1 MASVV
6 TLQDIAKRAGVSKTA
21 VSLVLNDKPGVSEEK
36 REEVRRIA
44 QACGYHLPHRS
55 PDKPRSIRFLKYQA
69 KGYMV
74 RQNGD
79 FITRVIDG
87 VESTARRHGYSLTM
101 MNVQA
106 ENLEA
111 MIPVINEAHDDGI
124 IFLGTELEPEVAPLL
139 RKLSAPL
146 VVIDN
151 EMRHLD
157 QDVVVMDNEE
167 AVCRAMQYLYD
178 RGHRHIGHLTTTY
191 AVPNL
196 KARSRAYHQTLREF
210 GLPDESAFAYR
221 APDDVHAYAD
231 ALVQQIDPEHLPT
244 AILADNDILAINLLL
259 ALEKLGKRVPDDIS
273 VIGIDD
279 LAISAMTRPELTTIH
294 LEKKRMGSAAV
305 ERLLS
310 LIADRSQ
317 HPLKIMT
324 SCWLV
329 ERHSVQSI

>member
-1 MASVV
+1 MV
-6 TLQDIAKRAGVSKTA
+6 TLQDIAERAGVSKTT

-36 REEVRRIA
+36 REEIRRIA
-44 QACGYHLPHRS
+44 QVCGYHLPHRI
-55 PDKPRSIRFLKYQA
+55 PDKQRTIRFLKYQA

-74 RQNGD
+74 CQNGD

-87 VESTARRHGYSLTM
+87 VESTAREHGYSLTM
-101 MNVQA
+101 MNVRA

-124 IFLGTELEPEVAPLL
+124 IFLGTELEPEMAPLL
-139 RKLSAPL
+139 QGLSAPL

-157 QDVVVMDNEE
+157 QDTVVMDNEE
-167 AVCRAMQYLYD
+167 AVYRAMQYLCNK
-178 RGHRHIGHLTTTY
+178 GHRQIGHLTTTY

-196 KARSRAYHQTLREF
+196 WARSRAFRQALLEF
-210 GLPDESAFAYR
+210 GLPEEAGFSYCV
-221 APDDVHAYAD
+221 PDDVRSYAYA
-231 ALVQQIDPEHLPT
+231 LVRQIDPEHLPT
-244 AILADNDILAINLLL
+244 AILADNDILAINLLR
-259 ALEKLGKRVPDDIS
+259 ALEKLGKRVPEDIS

-329 ERHSVQSI
+329 ERHSVQAI

>member
-1 MASVV
+1 MV
-6 TLQDIAKRAGVSKTA
+6 TLQDIAERAGVSKTA

-36 REEVRRIA
+36 REEIRRIA
-44 QACGYHLPHRS
+44 QDCGYHLPHRG
-55 PDKPRSIRFLKYQA
+55 PDKKRAIRFLKYQA

-87 VESTARRHGYSLTM
+87 VESMARRHGYSLTM
-101 MNVQA
+101 MNVRA
-106 ENLEA
+106 EDLEV
-111 MIPVINEAHDDGI
+111 MIPAINDAHDDGI
-124 IFLGTELEPEVAPLL
+124 IFLGTELEPEMAHLL
-139 RKLSAPL
+139 QQFTAPL

-167 AVCRAMQYLYD
+167 AVYRAVRFLYD
-178 RGHRHIGHLTTTY
+178 NGHRRIGHLTTTY

-196 KARSRAYHQTLREF
+196 KARSRAFHQALMEF
-210 GLPDESAFAYR
+210 GLSEEASAAYIV
-221 APDDVHAYAD
+221 PDDVRSYAD
-231 ALVQQIDPEHLPT
+231 ALTGQLDAEHLPT
-244 AILADNDILAINLLL
+244 AILADNDILAISLLL

-294 LEKKRMGSAAV
+294 LEKKRMGGIAV
-305 ERLLS
+305 ERLLD
-310 LIADRSQ
+310 LIANRDQR
-317 HPLKIMT
+317 PLKIRT

-329 ERHSVQSI
+329 ERHSVRRI

>member
-1 MASVV
+1 MV
-6 TLQDIAKRAGVSKTA
+6 TLQDIAQRAGVSKTT

-36 REEVRRIA
+36 REEIRRIA
-44 QACGYHLPHRS
+44 QVCGYHLPHRI
-55 PDKPRSIRFLKYQA
+55 PDKQRTIRFLKYQA

-74 RQNGD
+74 CQNGD

-87 VESTARRHGYSLTM
+87 VESTAREHGYSLTM
-101 MNVQA
+101 MNVRA

-124 IFLGTELEPEVAPLL
+124 IFLGTELEPEMAPLL
-139 RKLSAPL
+139 QEFVAPL
-146 VVIDN
+146 VVLDN

-157 QDVVVMDNEE
+157 QDTVVMDNEE
-167 AVCRAMQYLYD
+167 AVYRAMQYLCNK
-178 RGHRHIGHLTTTY
+178 GHRQVGHLTTTY

-196 KARSRAYHQTLREF
+196 WARSRAFRQALLEF
-210 GLPDESAFAYR
+210 GLPDETAFSYCV
-221 APDDVHAYAD
+221 PDDVRSYAD
-231 ALVQQIDPEHLPT
+231 ALVRQLDPEHLPT
-244 AILADNDILAINLLL
+244 AILADNDILAINLLR
-259 ALEKLGKRVPDDIS
+259 ALEKLGKRVPEDIS

-329 ERHSVQSI
+329 ERHSVQAI

>member
-1 MASVV
+1 MV
-6 TLQDIAKRAGVSKTA
+6 TLQDIAERAGVSKTT

-36 REEVRRIA
+36 REEIRRIA
-44 QACGYHLPHRS
+44 QVCGYHLPHRI
-55 PDKPRSIRFLKYQA
+55 PDKQRTIRFLKYQA

-74 RQNGD
+74 CQNGD

-87 VESTARRHGYSLTM
+87 VESTAREHGYSLTM

-124 IFLGTELEPEVAPLL
+124 IFLGTELEPEMAPLL
-139 RKLSAPL
+139 QGLSAPL

-157 QDVVVMDNEE
+157 QDTVVMDNEE
-167 AVCRAMQYLYD
+167 AVYRAMQYLCNK
-178 RGHRHIGHLTTTY
+178 GHRQIGHLTTTY

-196 KARSRAYHQTLREF
+196 WARSRAFRQVLLEF
-210 GLPDESAFAYR
+210 GLPDEAAFSYCV
-221 APDDVHAYAD
+221 PDDVRSYAYA
-231 ALVQQIDPEHLPT
+231 LVRQIDPEHLPT
-244 AILADNDILAINLLL
+244 AILADNDILAINLLR
-259 ALEKLGKRVPDDIS
+259 ALEKLGKRVPEDIS

-294 LEKKRMGSAAV
+294 LEKKRMGGAAV

-329 ERHSVQSI
+329 ERHSVQAI

>member
-1 MASVV
+1 MV
-6 TLQDIAKRAGVSKTA
+6 TLQDIAQRAGVSKTT

-36 REEVRRIA
+36 REEIRRIA
-44 QACGYHLPHRS
+44 QVCGYHLPHRI
-55 PDKPRSIRFLKYQA
+55 PDKQRTIRFLKYQA

-74 RQNGD
+74 CQNGD

-87 VESTARRHGYSLTM
+87 VESTAREHGYSLTM
-101 MNVQA
+101 MNVRA

-124 IFLGTELEPEVAPLL
+124 IFLGTELEPEMAPLL
-139 RKLSAPL
+139 QEFVAPL
-146 VVIDN
+146 VVLDN

-157 QDVVVMDNEE
+157 QDTVVMDNEE
-167 AVCRAMQYLYD
+167 AVYRAMQYLCNK
-178 RGHRHIGHLTTTY
+178 GHRQIGHLTTTY

-196 KARSRAYHQTLREF
+196 WARSRAFRQALLEF
-210 GLPDESAFAYR
+210 GLPDETAFSYCV
-221 APDDVHAYAD
+221 PDDVRSYAD
-231 ALVQQIDPEHLPT
+231 ALVRQLDPEHLPT
-244 AILADNDILAINLLL
+244 AILADNDILAINLLR
-259 ALEKLGKRVPDDIS
+259 ALEKLGKRVPEDIS

-329 ERHSVQSI
+329 ERHSVQAI

>member
-1 MASVV
+1 MV
-6 TLQDIAKRAGVSKTA
+6 TLQDIAERAGVSKTT

-36 REEVRRIA
+36 REEIRRIA
-44 QACGYHLPHRS
+44 QVCGYHLPHRI
-55 PDKPRSIRFLKYQA
+55 PDKQRTIRFLKYQA

-74 RQNGD
+74 CQNGD

-87 VESTARRHGYSLTM
+87 VESTARQHGYSLTM
-101 MNVQA
+101 MNVRA

-124 IFLGTELEPEVAPLL
+124 IFLGTELEPEMAPLL
-139 RKLSAPL
+139 QGLSAPL

-157 QDVVVMDNEE
+157 QDTVVMDNEE
-167 AVCRAMQYLYD
+167 AVYRAMQYLCNK
-178 RGHRHIGHLTTTY
+178 GHRQIGHLTTTY

-196 KARSRAYHQTLREF
+196 WARSRAFRQALLEF
-210 GLPDESAFAYR
+210 GLPDEAAFSYCV
-221 APDDVHAYAD
+221 PDDVRSYAH
-231 ALVQQIDPEHLPT
+231 ALVRQIDPEHLPT
-244 AILADNDILAINLLL
+244 AILADNDILAINLLR
-259 ALEKLGKRVPDDIS
+259 ALEKLGKRVPEDIS

-294 LEKKRMGSAAV
+294 LEKKRMGSVAV

-329 ERHSVQSI
+329 ECHSVQAI

>member
-1 MASVV
+1 MV
-6 TLQDIAKRAGVSKTA
+6 TLQDIAERAGVSKTA

-36 REEVRRIA
+36 REEIRRIA
-44 QACGYHLPHRS
+44 EACGYRLPHRS
-55 PDKPRSIRFLKYQA
+55 PDKPRNIRFLKYQA

-87 VESTARRHGYSLTM
+87 VESTARQHGYSLTM
-101 MNVQA
+101 MNVRA
-106 ENLEA
+106 ENLAA
-111 MIPVINEAHDDGI
+111 MIPAINEAHDDGI
-124 IFLGTELEPEVAPLL
+124 IFLGTELEPDMAPLL
-139 RKLSAPL
+139 REFAAPL
-146 VVIDN
+146 VVLDN

-157 QDVVVMDNEE
+157 QDTVVMDNEE
-167 AVCRAMQYLYD
+167 AVYRAMQYLYD
-178 RGHRHIGHLTTTY
+178 KGHRKIGHLTTTY

-196 KARSRAYHQTLREF
+196 KVRSRAFHQALLEL
-210 GLPDESAFAYR
+210 GLSGDVAFSYC
-221 APDDVHAYAD
+221 APDDVRAYAD
-231 ALVQQIDPEHLPT
+231 ALAEQIDPGHLPT

-259 ALEKLGKRVPDDIS
+259 ALEKIGKRVPEDVS

-279 LAISAMTRPELTTIH
+279 LTISAMTRPELTTIH

-329 ERHSVQSI
+329 ERHSVQAI

>member
-1 MASVV
+1 MV
-6 TLQDIAKRAGVSKTA
+6 TLQDIAERAGVSKTT

-36 REEVRRIA
+36 REEIRRIA
-44 QACGYHLPHRS
+44 QVCGYHLPHRI
-55 PDKPRSIRFLKYQA
+55 PDKQRTIRFLKYQA

-74 RQNGD
+74 CQNGD

-87 VESTARRHGYSLTM
+87 VESTARKHGYSLTM
-101 MNVQA
+101 MNVRA

-124 IFLGTELEPEVAPLL
+124 IFLGTELEPEMAPLL
-139 RKLSAPL
+139 QEFAAPL
-146 VVIDN
+146 VVLDN

-157 QDVVVMDNEE
+157 QDTVVMDNEE
-167 AVCRAMQYLYD
+167 AVYRAMQYLCNK
-178 RGHRHIGHLTTTY
+178 GHRQIGHLTTTY

-196 KARSRAYHQTLREF
+196 WARSRAFRQALLEF
-210 GLPDESAFAYR
+210 GLLDEAAFSYCV
-221 APDDVHAYAD
+221 PDDVRSYAD
-231 ALVQQIDPEHLPT
+231 ALVRQLDPEHLPT
-244 AILADNDILAINLLL
+244 AILAVNDILAINLLR
-259 ALEKLGKRVPDDIS
+259 ALEKLGKRVPEDIS

-329 ERHSVQSI
+329 ERHSVQAI

>member
-1 MASVV
+1 
-6 TLQDIAKRAGVSKTA
+6 
-21 VSLVLNDKPGVSEEK
+21 
-36 REEVRRIA
+36 
-44 QACGYHLPHRS
+44 
-55 PDKPRSIRFLKYQA
+55 
-69 KGYMV
+69 MV
-74 RQNGD
+74 CQNGD

-87 VESTARRHGYSLTM
+87 VESTAREHGYSLTM
-101 MNVQA
+101 MNVRA
-106 ENLEA
+106 ESLEA

-124 IFLGTELEPEVAPLL
+124 IFLGTELEPEMAPLL
-139 RKLSAPL
+139 QEFAAPL
-146 VVIDN
+146 VVLDN

-157 QDVVVMDNEE
+157 QDTVVMDNEE
-167 AVCRAMQYLYD
+167 AVYRAMQYLCNK
-178 RGHRHIGHLTTTY
+178 GHRQIGHLTTTY

-196 KARSRAYHQTLREF
+196 WARSRAFRQALLEF
-210 GLPDESAFAYR
+210 GLPDEAAFSYCV
-221 APDDVHAYAD
+221 PDDVRSYAYA
-231 ALVQQIDPEHLPT
+231 LVRQIDPEHLPT
-244 AILADNDILAINLLL
+244 AILADNDILAINLLR
-259 ALEKLGKRVPDDIS
+259 ALEKLGKRVPEDIS

-329 ERHSVQSI
+329 ERHSVQAI

>member
-1 MASVV
+1 MV
-6 TLQDIAKRAGVSKTA
+6 TMQDIAERAGVSKTT

-36 REEVRRIA
+36 REEIRRIA
-44 QACGYHLPHRS
+44 QVCGYHLPHRI
-55 PDKPRSIRFLKYQA
+55 PDKQRTIRFLKYQA

-74 RQNGD
+74 CQNGD

-87 VESTARRHGYSLTM
+87 VESTAREHGYSLTM
-101 MNVQA
+101 MNVRA
-106 ENLEA
+106 ESLEA

-124 IFLGTELEPEVAPLL
+124 IFLGTELEPEMAPLL
-139 RKLSAPL
+139 QEFAAPL
-146 VVIDN
+146 VVLDN

-157 QDVVVMDNEE
+157 QDTVVMDNEE
-167 AVCRAMQYLYD
+167 AVYRAMQYLCNK
-178 RGHRHIGHLTTTY
+178 GHRQIGHLTTTY

-196 KARSRAYHQTLREF
+196 WARSRAFRQALLEF
-210 GLPDESAFAYR
+210 GLLDEAAFSYCV
-221 APDDVHAYAD
+221 PDDVRSYAD
-231 ALVQQIDPEHLPT
+231 ALVRQLDPEHLPT
-244 AILADNDILAINLLL
+244 AILAVNDILAINLLR
-259 ALEKLGKRVPDDIS
+259 ALEKLGKRVPEDIS

-329 ERHSVQSI
+329 ERHSVQAI